1 MRNARGAGGRR
12 GGSLGKKKIT
22 ENDMEYKNEP
32 AFINRHEEMAYLKN
46 WIEERPKNILFF
58 YGPKSSGK
66 TTLIY
71 KFIEGHLTDPKKY
84 SIKHFNLRKVLIVN
98 YEDFLQRFFQIEDPD
113 EKTSSQ
119 TRQYDLKVFKLTV
132 ENHHKI
138 KDRQLDPF
146 DVMEAELNALNA
158 RGIKP
163 LIIID
168 ELQALD
174 FIYFNSQRELIKEL
188 INFFVAMTKESHLCH
203 VLLSSSDGYFIEKLY
218 NDSKLKKTS
227 ELFEVDYLP
236 KEDIVYWL
244 NNLKKESNIK
254 EYSLSKAQIEY
265 VWEHFGGSIWEISNL
280 LGKFLTVCQ
289 DGKVPDEEV
298 QKITAKYLVQARSYF
313 EEYAA
318 LDTPRTELL
327 REVLDSIRS
336 VGCAKEAY
344 MERMLRENF
353 FQDKDALQKELHY
366 LVRQNFLYYNPTLAE
381 YKLQGRS
388 MEIGLEMY
396 LREVDKLRK

>member
-1 MRNARGAGGRR
+1 
-12 GGSLGKKKIT
+12 
-22 ENDMEYKNEP
+22 MEYKNVS
-32 AFINRHEEMAYLKN
+32 AFINRHAEMEYLNKWISEE
-46 WIEERPKNILFF
+46 PKNILFF

-71 KFIEGHLTDPKKY
+71 LFIERHLKDTKKY
-84 SIKHFNLRKVLIVN
+84 SIKHFNLREVLIVN
-98 YEDFLQRFFQIEDPD
+98 YEDFLQRFFQVEDPE

-132 ENHHKI
+132 ESHRKI
-138 KDRQLDPF
+138 RNKQLDPF
-146 DVMEAELNALNA
+146 DVMKAELIELNAK
-158 RGIKP
+158 GIKP

-218 NDSKLKKTS
+218 NDSKLKKTAK
-227 ELFEVDYLP
+227 LFEVDYLP

-244 NNLKKESNIK
+244 NNLEKESKISD
-254 EYSLSKAQIEY
+254 YILTDDQIEY
-265 VWEHFGGSIWEISNL
+265 VWDHFGGSIWEISNL
-280 LGKFLTVCQ
+280 LGDFLRVCK
-289 DGKVPDEEV
+289 DGKVPDDEM
-298 QKITAKYLVQARSYF
+298 QKVIAKCMVQARSYF

-318 LDTPRTELL
+318 LDTARTELL
-327 REVLDSIRS
+327 REILNNIRS
-336 VGCAKEAY
+336 AGYAKEAY
-344 MERMLRENF
+344 MERMLKENH
-353 FQDKDALQKELHY
+353 FQDKESLQNELHY
-366 LVRQNFLYYNPTLAE
+366 LVRHNFLYYNPTLAE

-396 LREVDKLRK
+396 LCEVDNLRK

>member
-1 MRNARGAGGRR
+1 
-12 GGSLGKKKIT
+12 
-22 ENDMEYKNEP
+22 MEYKNVS
-32 AFINRHEEMAYLKN
+32 AFINRHAEIEYLNKWISEES
-46 WIEERPKNILFF
+46 KNILFF

-71 KFIEGHLTDPKKY
+71 KFIEKHLTDQKKF
-84 SIKHFNLRKVLIVN
+84 SIKHFNLREVLIVN
-98 YEDFLQRFFQIEDPD
+98 YEDFLQRFFQVEDPE

-132 ENHHKI
+132 ESQRKI
-138 KDRQLDPF
+138 KNKQLDPF
-146 DVMEAELNALNA
+146 DVMKAELIELNAK
-158 RGIKP
+158 GIKP

-203 VLLSSSDGYFIEKLY
+203 VLMSSSDGYFIEKLY
-218 NDSKLKKTS
+218 NDSKLKKTAK
-227 ELFEVDYLP
+227 LFEVDYLP
-236 KEDIVYWL
+236 KEDIIYWL
-244 NNLKKESNIK
+244 NNLEKESKISDYILTD
-254 EYSLSKAQIEY
+254 EQIEY
-265 VWEHFGGSIWEISNL
+265 VWDYFGGSIWEISNL
-280 LGKFLTVCQ
+280 LGDFLRICK
-289 DGKVPDEEV
+289 DGKVPDDEMQRV
-298 QKITAKYLVQARSYF
+298 IAKYMVQARSYF

-318 LDTPRTELL
+318 LDTARTELL
-327 REVLDSIRS
+327 REILNSIRS
-336 VGCAKEAY
+336 VGCAKETY
-344 MERMLRENF
+344 MARMLKENF
-353 FQDKDALQKELHY
+353 FQDKESLQKELHY

-396 LREVDKLRK
+396 LCEVDKLIT

>member
-1 MRNARGAGGRR
+1 
-12 GGSLGKKKIT
+12 
-22 ENDMEYKNEP
+22 MEYKNVS
-32 AFINRHEEMAYLKN
+32 AFINRQAEIKYMEKWISEE
-46 WIEERPKNILFF
+46 PKSILFF

-71 KFIEGHLTDPKKY
+71 KFIEKHLTDQKKF
-84 SIKHFNLRKVLIVN
+84 SIKHFNLREVLIVN

-113 EKTSSQ
+113 EKSTSQ
-119 TRQYDLKVFKLTV
+119 ARHYDLKVFKLTV
-132 ENHHKI
+132 ESHHKI
-138 KDRQLDPF
+138 KNKQLDPF
-146 DVMEAELNALNA
+146 DVMKAELIDLNA
-158 RGIKP
+158 RGIRP

-188 INFFVAMTKESHLCH
+188 INFFVDMTKESHLCH

-244 NNLKKESNIK
+244 NNLEKESNIK
-254 EYSLSKAQIEY
+254 EYSLSQDQIEC

-289 DGKVPDEEV
+289 DGKVPDDQLQRV
-298 QKITAKYLVQARSYF
+298 IAKYMVQARSYF

-318 LDTPRTELL
+318 LDKARTELL
-327 REVLDSIRS
+327 RDILLS
-336 VGCAKEAY
+336 VQRLGCAKETR
-344 MERMLRENF
+344 MERMLEEGY
-353 FQDKDALQKELHY
+353 FQDKKALQKELHE

-396 LREVDKLRK
+396 LNEMKMLGK

>member
-1 MRNARGAGGRR
+1 
-12 GGSLGKKKIT
+12 
-22 ENDMEYKNEP
+22 MEYKNVS
-32 AFINRHEEMAYLKN
+32 AFINRQAEIEYLNKWINEE
-46 WIEERPKNILFF
+46 PKNILFF

-71 KFIEGHLTDPKKY
+71 KFIERHLADQKKF
-84 SIKHFNLRKVLIVN
+84 SIKHFNLREVLIVN
-98 YEDFLQRFFQIEDPD
+98 YEDFLQRFFQVEDPD
-113 EKTSSQ
+113 EKSTSQ
-119 TRQYDLKVFKLTV
+119 ARHYDLKLFKLTM
-132 ENHHKI
+132 ESHHKI
-138 KDRQLDPF
+138 KSKQLDPF
-146 DVMEAELNALNA
+146 DVMKAELIDLNTK
-158 RGIKP
+158 GIRP

-168 ELQALD
+168 ELQALEY
-174 FIYFNSQRELIKEL
+174 IYFNSQRELIKEL

-244 NNLKKESNIK
+244 NNLQKESNIK
-254 EYSLSKAQIEY
+254 DYALSQDQIEY

-289 DGKVPDEEV
+289 DGKVPDDQMRKV
-298 QKITAKYLVQARSYF
+298 ITKYMMQARSYF
-313 EEYAA
+313 EEYAGLKRHLQA
-318 LDTPRTELL
+318 LFVEVHKKSAKGFFKETELGLLVDGGFFTEDGL
-327 REVLDSIRS
+327 REELNALVQ
-336 VGCAKEAY
+336 K
-344 MERMLRENF
+344 NF
-353 FQDKDALQKELHY
+353 F
-366 LVRQNFLYYNPTLAE
+366 YYNPTLAE

-396 LREVDKLRK
+396 LREVDGLRK

>member
-1 MRNARGAGGRR
+1 
-12 GGSLGKKKIT
+12 
-22 ENDMEYKNEP
+22 MEYTNIS
-32 AFINRHEEMAYLKN
+32 AFINRQAEIEYLTK
-46 WIEERPKNILFF
+46 WMSEQPKNILFF

-71 KFIEGHLTDPKKY
+71 KFIERHLSDKKKF
-84 SIKHFNLRKVLIVN
+84 SIKHFNLREVLIVN
-98 YEDFLQRFFQIEDPD
+98 YDDFLQRFFQVEDPE
-113 EKTSSQ
+113 EKRSSQ
-119 TRQYDLKVFKLTV
+119 TRHYDLKVFKLTV
-132 ENHHKI
+132 ESHQKI
-138 KDRQLDPF
+138 KNKQLDPF
-146 DVMEAELNALNA
+146 DVMKAELIDLNA
-158 RGIKP
+158 KGIKP

-168 ELQALD
+168 ELQALE

-236 KEDIVYWL
+236 RDDIFYWL
-244 NNLKKESNIK
+244 HNLKKESNIK
-254 EYSLSKAQIEY
+254 EYSLSQDQIEY
-265 VWEHFGGSIWEISNL
+265 IWEHFGGSIWEISTL
-280 LGKFLTVCQ
+280 LGRFLTVCQ
-289 DGKVPDEEV
+289 DGKVPDDQMRRV
-298 QKITAKYLVQARSYF
+298 IAKYMVQARSYF

-318 LDTPRTELL
+318 LDTARTELL
-327 REVLDSIRS
+327 REILHNIRS
-336 VGCAKEAY
+336 AGYAKESY
-344 MERMLRENF
+344 MERMLKEDF
-353 FQDKDALQKELHY
+353 FQDKESLQKELHY

-396 LREVDKLRK
+396 LREVDGLRK

>member
-1 MRNARGAGGRR
+1 
-12 GGSLGKKKIT
+12 
-22 ENDMEYKNEP
+22 MEYTNVS
-32 AFINRHEEMAYLKN
+32 AFINRQAEIEYLTK
-46 WIEERPKNILFF
+46 WMSEQPKNILFF

-71 KFIEGHLTDPKKY
+71 HFIENHLNNATKY
-84 SIKHFNLRKVLIVN
+84 SIKYFNLRKVLIVN
-98 YEDFLQRFFQIEDPD
+98 YDDFLQRFFQVEEPG

-119 TRQYDLKVFKLTV
+119 TRHYDLKVFKLTV
-132 ENHHKI
+132 ETHQKI
-138 KDRQLDPF
+138 QNKQLDPF
-146 DVMEAELNALNA
+146 DVMEAELKALNA
-158 RGIKP
+158 KGIKP

-168 ELQALD
+168 ELQALE

-218 NDSKLKKTS
+218 HDSKLKKTS

-236 KEDIVYWL
+236 RDDIFYWL
-244 NNLKKESNIK
+244 HNLKKESNIK
-254 EYSLSKAQIEY
+254 EYSLSQDQIEY
-265 VWEHFGGSIWEISNL
+265 IWEHFGGSIWEISTL
-280 LGKFLTVCQ
+280 LGRFLTVCQ
-289 DGKVPDEEV
+289 DGKVPDDQMRRV
-298 QKITAKYLVQARSYF
+298 IAKYMVQARSYF

-318 LDTPRTELL
+318 LDTARTELL
-327 REVLDSIRS
+327 REILHNIRS
-336 VGCAKEAY
+336 AGYAKESY
-344 MERMLRENF
+344 MERMLKEDF
-353 FQDKDALQKELHY
+353 FQDKESLQKELHY

-396 LREVDKLRK
+396 LREVDGLRK